1 MKIAT
6 YVLLLLTFSVTYNTF
21 SQTKVKDTIYVSI
34 YDTLRP
40 AKILLVEVKPISQKL
55 KIQTKTHFL
64 PFSYWTNKNTLGFDI
79 SEVAF
84 FNWNAGGTSSI
95 SGLLKG
101 KFVKNYTNLNANWSN
116 ELIFR
121 YGVNKQDGQDLKKTD
136 DALQINST
144 FGYRHNPNSNW
155 FHSAKFNFNT
165 QFTNGYAY
173 PNTSKAI
180 SKAFAP
186 AYIFLGMGAEN
197 INKDKNRTLYISPFT
212 FKTTLVLDQTLAD
225 QGAFGVPKAIYDADK
240 NLISEGKMSKTEFGF
255 LITNKYKKEVVK
267 NVILENRLSL
277 YSDYLNRFGNIDI
290 NCDLQ
295 VELVVNQYV
304 RANIGAHLIYDDD
317 IKSKK
322 EIAGIQV
329 TEGPKAQVRQAIGV
343 GLQYVF

>member
-1 MKIAT
+1 MKITT
-6 YVLLLLTFSVTYNTF
+6 YILLLLSFSVTYNSF
-21 SQTKVKDTIYVSI
+21 SQTKVRDSIHLSI

-40 AKILLVEVKPISQKL
+40 AKILLAEVKPISQKL
-55 KIQTKTHFL
+55 KIQTKTHYL
-64 PFSYWTNKNTLGFDI
+64 PFSHWNSTNTLGFDI

-101 KFVKNYTNLNANWSN
+101 KFLRNYTNLNANWSN

-121 YGVNKQDGQDLKKTD
+121 YGVNKQDGQGLKKTD

-155 FHSAKFNFNT
+155 FHSAKFSFNT

-180 SKAFAP
+180 SKVFAP
-186 AYIFLGMGAEN
+186 AYIFLGTGAEN
-197 INKDKNRTLYISPFT
+197 INKEKNRTFYISPFT
-212 FKTTLVLDQTLAD
+212 FKTTLVLDQTLAN
-225 QGAFGVPKAIYDADK
+225 QGAFGVPKAIYDTDK
-240 NLISEGKMSKTEFGF
+240 NLISEGKQSKTEFGF
-255 LITNKYKKEVVK
+255 LITNKYKKEIVK
-267 NVILENRLSL
+267 NVVLENRLSL
-277 YSDYLNRFGNIDI
+277 YSDYLNRFGNVDI

-295 VELVVNQYV
+295 VELIVNQYV

-329 TEGPKAQVRQAIGV
+329 TQGPKAQVRQAIGV